1 MPNEARTLVLLPGL
15 MCDAAVW
22 QDMLN
27 ELRREQLAVGAVVA
41 DYGMSHDL
49 RDMARLV
56 LETNPGQ
63 LDIAGHS
70 MGGRVALEIMRLA
83 PERVGRV
90 ALLGTGYS
98 PLPTGDAGEAER
110 AKRQHL
116 IDWAR
121 RSGVREM
128 AGEWVKGMVPAQR
141 LNDEPLITAILDM
154 FERKSLHHFEAQI
167 KALLQRPD
175 ATETLRHWPSR
186 TWVMAGELD
195 AWANVAQHQAI
206 AALLPQ
212 AHLEVMTGL
221 GHMFP
226 MENPSATAQAF
237 KRWLQEPLPEMT
249 SKSH

>member
-1 MPNEARTLVLLPGL
+1 MPNDTRTLVLLPGL
-15 MCDAAVW
+15 MCDATVW
-22 QDMLN
+22 QDMLS
-27 ELRREQLAVGAVVA
+27 ELGREQLAVDAVVA
-41 DYGMSHDL
+41 DYGLSHDL

-56 LETNPGQ
+56 LQANSGQ

-70 MGGRVALEIMRLA
+70 MGGRVALEIMRQA
-83 PERVGRV
+83 PHRIGRV
-90 ALLGTGYS
+90 ALLGTGYA
-98 PLPTGDAGEAER
+98 PLPSGDAGEAER

-121 RSGVREM
+121 RSGVRDM
-128 AGEWVKGMVPAQR
+128 AGEWVKGMVPVHR
-141 LNDEPLITAILDM
+141 LNDGPLITAILDM

-167 KALLQRPD
+167 KALLERPD
-175 ATETLRHWPSR
+175 ATQTLQQWPGR
-186 TWVMAGELD
+186 TWVIAGELD
-195 AWANVAQHQAI
+195 AWANVAQHETM

-226 MENPSATAQAF
+226 MENPSATAQVF
-237 KRWLQEPLPEMT
+237 KRWLQEPLPEMA